1 MTTQGTGPRFY
12 RVRLVQQRT
21 KDGEMWTA
29 EHPTLLGCHVVR
41 KGAQQAIDALME
53 VREEWLSRARAAGK
67 EVPPPEECLNYE
79 LVLAPD
85 HTAAEAAAAREA
97 VSPTA
102 DQVRTQRTPTLTFA

>member
-1 MTTQGTGPRFY
+1 MTTQSARPMFY

-41 KGAQQAIDALME
+41 KHAQEAIDALVE
-53 VREEWLSRARAAGK
+53 VREEWLSRARAAGDQI
-67 EVPPPEECLNYE
+67 PAPEESLNYA

-85 HTAAEAAAAREA
+85 HTQEEAEAARQA
-97 VSPTA
+97 VGATA
-102 DQVRTQRTPTLTFA
+102 DQVYTQRSPTLTFA